1 MTLLDALKSGYFVQL
16 PYMECG
22 VSNRSYYIGGIEQPM
37 TSNSSKPID
46 YHLVADTAMLAGEMM
61 LIAGAETYRVED
73 TISRILKT
81 THFARC
87 DAFVVTTGIMLT
99 LEDWKIG
106 TISLNRRV
114 GEKQTNLGNI
124 EKINDI
130 SRKYC
135 SGELTLKETFH
146 QLKYMQ
152 SVSYPNWLTYI
163 AMLVCASCFS
173 VILGG
178 GVPEFFIA
186 AFNGLFIVLSRII
199 NRKLELNSFVLNLFT
214 SYLIAFASAFF
225 QNTVCPDLLLEP
237 LIAGSVMVLLPGMAM
252 TTGIRDTLEGD
263 FMSGTARMIEA
274 FVIAASIAVGIG
286 VGLTSCSYLF
296 SLF

>member
-1 MTLLDALKSGYFVQL
+1 MISHSPEL
-16 PYMECG
+16 
-22 VSNRSYYIGGIEQPM
+22 EQV
-37 TSNSSKPID
+37 D
-46 YHLVADTAMLAGEMM
+46 YHLVADTAMLAGEIM
-61 LIAGAETYRVED
+61 LVAGAETHRVED

-81 THFARC
+81 TNFSRC

-99 LEDWKIG
+99 LEDWRVG

-114 GEKQTNLGNI
+114 GQKQTNLGNI
-124 EKINDI
+124 EKVNAI

-135 SGELTLKETFH
+135 SGQLTLKETFH

-152 SVSYPNWLTYI
+152 SVSYPDWLTYLAI
-163 AMLVCASCFS
+163 IVCAACFAL
-173 VILGG
+173 ILGG
-178 GVPEFFIA
+178 TITEFWIA
-186 AFNGLFIVLSRII
+186 AFNGIFIILSRIV
-199 NRKLELNSFVLNLFT
+199 NRKLQLNSFVLNMFASYFIAFT
-214 SYLIAFASAFF
+214 SALF
-225 QNTVCPDLLLEP
+225 QTLFYPELLLEP

-274 FVIAASIAVGIG
+274 FVIAASVGVGIG
-286 VGLTSCSYLF
+286 VGISSCELFF

>member
-1 MTLLDALKSGYFVQL
+1 MKSD
-16 PYMECG
+16 
-22 VSNRSYYIGGIEQPM
+22 
-37 TSNSSKPID
+37 SKKPEVID

-61 LIAGAETYRVED
+61 LVAGAETYRVED

-81 THFARC
+81 TNFARC

-99 LEDWKIG
+99 LEDWQIG

-146 QLKYMQ
+146 QLKHMN
-152 SVSYPNWLTYI
+152 SVSYPDWLTYI
-163 AMLVCASCFS
+163 ALVLCSSCFA

-178 GVPEFFIA
+178 TATEFWVA
-186 AFNGLFIVLSRII
+186 GFNGLFIVLGRMI
-199 NRKLELNSFVLNLFT
+199 NKKLKLNSFVLNLFT
-214 SYLIAFASAFF
+214 SYLIAFSSFFF
-225 QNTVCPDLLLEP
+225 QSTVFPKLLLEP

-263 FMSGTARMIEA
+263 FMSGSARMIEA

-286 VGLTSCSYLF
+286 VGLSSCSAFF
-296 SLF
+296 SFF

>member
-1 MTLLDALKSGYFVQL
+1 MKSD
-16 PYMECG
+16 
-22 VSNRSYYIGGIEQPM
+22 
-37 TSNSSKPID
+37 SKKPEIID

-81 THFARC
+81 TNFARC

-99 LEDWKIG
+99 LEDWQIG

-146 QLKYMQ
+146 QLKYMK
-152 SVSYPNWLTYI
+152 SVSYPDWLTYI
-163 AMLVCASCFS
+163 AIIMCAFHDS
-173 VILGG
+173 
-178 GVPEFFIA
+178 
-186 AFNGLFIVLSRII
+186 LSANVR
-199 NRKLELNSFVLNLFT
+199 
-214 SYLIAFASAFF
+214 
-225 QNTVCPDLLLEP
+225 
-237 LIAGSVMVLLPGMAM
+237 
-252 TTGIRDTLEGD
+252 
-263 FMSGTARMIEA
+263 
-274 FVIAASIAVGIG
+274 
-286 VGLTSCSYLF
+286 
-296 SLF
+296 

>member
-1 MTLLDALKSGYFVQL
+1 MKSDSQN
-16 PYMECG
+16 PE
-22 VSNRSYYIGGIEQPM
+22 I
-37 TSNSSKPID
+37 ID

-81 THFARC
+81 TNFARC

-106 TISLNRRV
+106 TISLTRRV

-135 SGELTLKETFH
+135 NGELTLKETFH
-146 QLKYMQ
+146 HLKYMQ
-152 SVSYPNWLTYI
+152 SVSYPDWLTYI
-163 AMLVCASCFS
+163 AIMLCASCFAL
-173 VILGG
+173 ILGG
-178 GVPEFFIA
+178 GATEFWIA
-186 AFNGLFIVLSRII
+186 GFNGLFIVLGRMI
-199 NRKLELNSFVLNLFT
+199 NKRLKLNSFVLNLFT
-214 SYLIAFASAFF
+214 SYLIAFSSYFF
-225 QNTVCPDLLLEP
+225 YATICPQLLLEP

-263 FMSGTARMIEA
+263 FMSGSARMIEA
-274 FVIAASIAVGIG
+274 FVIASSIAVGIG
-286 VGLTSCSYLF
+286 VGLSSCSSLF
-296 SLF
+296 SFFS